1 MMFYDAGTDWFQMD
15 AGETRDQKE
24 VVLKTLEETDIWE
37 KLYELGVESID
48 FTGFH
53 QMTLTLDAGEGFSYK
68 VKVK

>member
-1 MMFYDAGTDWFQMD
+1 MMFYDAGMDCFQMD
-15 AGETRDQKE
+15 AEETRDQKE